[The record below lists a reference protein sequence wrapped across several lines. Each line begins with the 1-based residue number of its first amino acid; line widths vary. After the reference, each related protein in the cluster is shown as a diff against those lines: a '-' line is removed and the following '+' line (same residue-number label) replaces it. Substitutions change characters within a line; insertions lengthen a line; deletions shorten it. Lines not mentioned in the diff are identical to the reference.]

1 MKVEL
6 LAPAGNLE
14 KLKIAISYGAD
25 AVYIGGKKFGLRE
38 QSDNFSLDE
47 MKQGVEFAHNR
58 GKKVYLTMNI
68 FAHNDD
74 LVGMADYVKEVSKIG
89 VDAILVSDAG
99 VYSIIKENAPD
110 MEIHLSTQAN
120 NTNYMSAN
128 FWYKMGIKRIVLA
141 RELSIQEVKEIRNK
155 VPDDLELEMFVHG
168 AMCISYSGR
177 CLLSNYM
184 ANRDSNRGKCAHPC
198 RWKYYLVE
206 ETRPN
211 EYMPVF
217 EDEKGTYIYNSK
229 DLCLIEYLPEIIE
242 AGVTSLKIEGRMK
255 SAFYVATVVSA
266 YRKAIDACYLANYKF
281 DKSLIEE
288 ASKASHRAY
297 TTGFFH
303 KKPDGNEQIYDSS
316 TYIRNYE
323 FLGMVLEYNK
333 DTKVAKIEER
343 NRIMVNDEVEILNPD
358 GTVFLQKIKEMKDCD
373 MQNIDVAPHPRMIVY
388 MPMDKEVCKY
398 SMIRKKVVE

>member
-141 RELSIQEVKEIRNK
+141 RELSIQEIKEMRNK
-155 VPDDLELEMFVHG
+155 V
-168 AMCISYSGR
+168 
-177 CLLSNYM
+177 
-184 ANRDSNRGKCAHPC
+184 K
-198 RWKYYLVE
+198 
-206 ETRPN
+206 
-211 EYMPVF
+211 
-217 EDEKGTYIYNSK
+217 
-229 DLCLIEYLPEIIE
+229 
-242 AGVTSLKIEGRMK
+242 SLKRG
-255 SAFYVATVVSA
+255 
-266 YRKAIDACYLANYKF
+266 
-281 DKSLIEE
+281 
-288 ASKASHRAY
+288 
-297 TTGFFH
+297 
-303 KKPDGNEQIYDSS
+303 
-316 TYIRNYE
+316 
-323 FLGMVLEYNK
+323 
-333 DTKVAKIEER
+333 
-343 NRIMVNDEVEILNPD
+343 
-358 GTVFLQKIKEMKDCD
+358 
-373 MQNIDVAPHPRMIVY
+373 
-388 MPMDKEVCKY
+388 
-398 SMIRKKVVE
+398 

>member
-47 MKQGVEFAHNR
+47 MRQGVEFAHSR
-58 GKKVYLTMNI
+58 GKKVYLAMNI
-68 FAHNDD
+68 FPHNDD
-74 LVGMADYVKEVSKIG
+74 LVGMDEYVREVDKIG
-89 VDAILVSDAG
+89 IDAILVSDAG
-99 VYSIIKENAPD
+99 VYSIVKENVPD

-120 NTNYMSAN
+120 NTNYKSAN
-128 FWYKMGIKRIVLA
+128 FWYNMGVKRIVLA
-141 RELSIQEVKEIRNK
+141 RELSIQEIRDIRNN
-155 VPDDLELEMFVHG
+155 VPKDLELEMFVHG

-184 ANRDSNRGKCAHPC
+184 ANRDSNRGRCAHPC

-229 DLCLIEYLPEIIE
+229 DLCLIEYLPEIID

-255 SAFYVATVVSA
+255 SVFYVATVVSA
-266 YRKAIDACYLANYKF
+266 YRKAIDACYLPNYSF
-281 DKSLIEE
+281 DESLIEE
-288 ASKASHRAY
+288 VSIASHRAY
-297 TTGFFH
+297 TTGFFY
-303 KKPDGNEQIYDSS
+303 KKPDGNEQIYNSS
-316 TYIRNYE
+316 TYIREYD
-323 FLGMVLEYNK
+323 FLGMVLEYDK
-333 DTKVAKIEER
+333 DTKIAKVEER
-343 NRIMVNDEVEILNPD
+343 NRIMINDKIEVLNPD
-358 GTVFLQKIKEMKDCD
+358 GTVFSQEIKEMKDCNMED
-373 MQNIDVAPHPRMIVY
+373 IDVAPHPRMIVY
-388 MPMDKEVCKY
+388 IRMEQEVYEY
-398 SMIRKKVVE
+398 SMIRKKV